1 MMRAVANFG
10 DDPTK
15 VEIILPPGDPHV
27 MLAEV
32 TAKPD
37 FQLFGAPLS
46 YSYPES
52 ELAQPTRSACE

>member
-1 MMRAVANFG
+1 MRLQELEWPMMRAVASFG

-32 TAKPD
+32 TTKPA
-37 FQLFGAPLS
+37 FSSSVRPCHI
-46 YSYPES
+46 PV
-52 ELAQPTRSACE
+52 